1 MRIEEIRRLI
11 DMVQGS
17 DVDEVEVTRWWV
29 HRVRVTRRAPR
40 AVVDGQTQV
49 YAVPPA
55 APVAAAPVAAPAPS
69 VAPPDQGVVAP
80 AATPAPATAPAVEE
94 AEQEQEGLTINSPIV
109 GTFYVAPSPGAEP
122 FVQVGDHVTRGKT
135 VCIVEAMKIMNE
147 IEAEQD
153 GVIIERLVDDAEP
166 VEFGQPLFKVRPS

>member
-40 AVVDGQTQV
+40 AVADGQTQV

-55 APVAAAPVAAPAPS
+55 SPVAAVPAGPVAAVPAPVADAAPPAPT
-69 VAPPDQGVVAP
+69 P
-80 AATPAPATAPAVEE
+80 AASPAAAAETAEE
-94 AEQEQEGLTINSPIV
+94 DQTVAISSPIV
-109 GTFYVAPSPGAEP
+109 GTFYMAPAPGAEP
-122 FVQVGDHVTRGKT
+122 FVQLGDRITRGKT

-153 GVIIERLVDDAEP
+153 GVLVERLVDDAEP
-166 VEFGQPLFKVRPS
+166 VEFGQPLFKIQPD